1 MASSPSGQTETQK
14 LLAEIRADYAAT
26 ASTTGLSTPDPAVL
40 AAIERVPRDR
50 FVPAGG
56 RSHAWD
62 NTALSI
68 GHRQTI
74 SQPFVVALMTDLLA
88 LRPGARVL
96 EVGTGCGY
104 QTAIL
109 AELSVDVYSIEVIPE
124 LARTARERLHALG
137 YSSRVHTRTGDGHAG
152 WPEAAPFNGIIVTA
166 AAERMPQT
174 LVDQLTVGGRMVIP
188 LDTGWDAQML
198 VVGEKQE
205 GGELDTRRV
214 LAVRFV
220 PLVKGKEEGTG

>member
-1 MASSPSGQTETQK
+1 MASSHSGQTETQK

-26 ASTTGLSTPDPAVL
+26 ADTTGLSIPNPAVL

-50 FVPAGG
+50 FVPAAG
-56 RSHAWD
+56 RSRAWD
-62 NTALSI
+62 NTALPI
-68 GHRQTI
+68 GYRQTI

-88 LRPGARVL
+88 LRPGAKVL

-109 AELSVDVYSIEVIPE
+109 AELPVDVYSIEVIPE
-124 LARTARERLHALG
+124 LARTAHERLHALG
-137 YSSRVHTRTGDGHAG
+137 YSKVHTRTGDGHAG
-152 WPEAAPFNGIIVTA
+152 WPEAAPFDGIIVTA
-166 AAERMPQT
+166 AADRMPAP
-174 LVDQLTVGGRMVIP
+174 LVEQLAVGGHMVIP

-205 GGELDTRRV
+205 NGELDTRRV

-220 PLVKGKEEGTG
+220 PLVNAKEEGTG